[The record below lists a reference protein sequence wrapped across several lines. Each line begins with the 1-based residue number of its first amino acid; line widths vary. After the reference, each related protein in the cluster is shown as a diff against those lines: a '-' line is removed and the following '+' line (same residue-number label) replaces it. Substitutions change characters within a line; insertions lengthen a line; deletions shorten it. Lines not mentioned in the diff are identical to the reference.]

1 MGVTVLQEVVT
12 ANTPLGSRE
21 VARRLNLEHSRVN
34 RVLGTLVHIGMLRQ
48 DESKKY
54 SVGPGIHALS
64 AQSLHASGLVSASL
78 GPLSD
83 LHGLGATVALGVV
96 WRDSVV
102 YLLHAR
108 PDMNLASTV
117 GAHETFPVRESII
130 ADALAASEPVVRR
143 NRPADEEVAFAAA
156 IGVPRFAAVAAV
168 FPEEH
173 ELMQNPDDL
182 QTKVEQVARTIEQN
196 IQDGGLS

>member
-1 MGVTVLQEVVT
+1 MGVTVSQEVVT
-12 ANTPLGSRE
+12 ANVPIGSRE

-83 LHGLGATVALGVV
+83 LLRPGAT
-96 WRDSVV
+96 
-102 YLLHAR
+102 
-108 PDMNLASTV
+108 
-117 GAHETFPVRESII
+117 
-130 ADALAASEPVVRR
+130 
-143 NRPADEEVAFAAA
+143 
-156 IGVPRFAAVAAV
+156 VAAV
-168 FPEEH
+168 FPEKH
-173 ELMQNPDDL
+173 ELMQNPNDM
-182 QTKVEQVARTIEQN
+182 QTKVEKVARTIEQN
-196 IQDGGLS
+196 IQHGGRS